1 MNETPIKTPTLV
13 ELRNAGYIVEI
24 EHNRL
29 NRVAYAKNGKVIVKE
44 VLSSEIP
51 GINEE
56 IVMKSDLGFGMAATL
71 PKGGMTEVWVTD
83 PKTSA
88 EFYGYGRCHP
98 NDNYDKK
105 TGVLEA
111 LKKIAGLMMV
121 MDGKEGFKCRL
132 QL

>member
-1 MNETPIKTPTLV
+1 MNEAPIKTPTLA
-13 ELRNAGYIVEI
+13 ELRAAGYIVDI

-44 VLSSEIP
+44 VLSSEIS
-51 GINEE
+51 GLEE
-56 IVMKSDLGFGMAATL
+56 EVEGSELGFGMVAVL

-83 PKTSA
+83 PDTSA
-88 EFYGYGRCHP
+88 EFYGFGRCHP
-98 NDNYDKK
+98 NDNYNKRD
-105 TGVLEA
+105 GINEA
-111 LKKIAGLMMV
+111 LKKITGLMMV

>member
-1 MNETPIKTPTLV
+1 MNEAPIKTPTLA
-13 ELRNAGYIVEI
+13 ELRAAGYVVDI

-29 NRVAYAKNGKVIVKE
+29 NRVAYAKNGTVIVKE

-51 GINEE
+51 GLEKD
-56 IVMKSDLGFGMAATL
+56 VKGSKFGFGMAAVL
-71 PKGGMTEVWVTD
+71 PKGGITEVWVTD
-83 PKTSA
+83 PETSA

-98 NDNYDKK
+98 NDNYNKRD
-105 TGVLEA
+105 GINEA
-111 LKKIAGLMMV
+111 LKKIVGLMMV

>member
-1 MNETPIKTPTLV
+1 MNEAPIRTPTLA
-13 ELRNAGYIVEI
+13 ELRAAGYVVEI
-24 EHNRL
+24 EHDRL
-29 NRVAYAKNGKVIVKE
+29 NRVAYAKNGKLIVKE
-44 VLSSEIP
+44 VLSSGIP
-51 GINEE
+51 GLEE
-56 IVMKSDLGFGMAATL
+56 EVKGSELGFGMVAVL

-83 PKTSA
+83 PETSA

-98 NDNYDKK
+98 NDNYSKRD
-105 TGVLEA
+105 GINEA

>member
-1 MNETPIKTPTLV
+1 MNEAPIKTPTLA
-13 ELRNAGYIVEI
+13 ELRAAGYVIEI

-44 VLSSEIP
+44 VLSSGIP
-51 GINEE
+51 KLEE
-56 IVMKSDLGFGMAATL
+56 EVKNADLPFGMVAVL

-83 PKTSA
+83 PETSA

-98 NDNYDKK
+98 NDNYNKRD
-105 TGVLEA
+105 GVNEA
-111 LKKIAGLMMV
+111 LKKIVGLMMV
-121 MDGKEGFKCRL
+121 MDGREGFKCRL